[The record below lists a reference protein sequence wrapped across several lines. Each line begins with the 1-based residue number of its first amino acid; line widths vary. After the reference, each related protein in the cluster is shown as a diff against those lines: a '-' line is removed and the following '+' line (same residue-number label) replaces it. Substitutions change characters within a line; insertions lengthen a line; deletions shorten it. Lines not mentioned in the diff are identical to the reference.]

1 MKGLLYQCAAI
12 ALRDLAV
19 LRTYGN
25 SAALGTLSGLL
36 GLLSYYFIGRLVAP
50 GAPTLPGGAYFP
62 FVCTGLMIQLI
73 VVASLGALGGALA
86 REANEGTLEPELAAG
101 ASPLALIVGSGAAP
115 ALLALLQAVLYGVVG
130 ALCFGLELASS
141 RPGPAAL
148 AVTLTLI
155 ACAPVGFLGAAAWL
169 WFRRPGIVTG
179 AVLLGFGLLGGVY
192 FPIALLPDLV
202 AEIAA
207 WVPVA
212 AGLEALRGALLSGE
226 GYRETLPA
234 MLRLLAIAGVTLPP
248 SLLVLRISLRRAMA
262 RGTLAL
268 V

>member
-1 MKGLLYQCAAI
+1 MRRFLGQCGAI

-19 LRTYGN
+19 LRTYGR
-25 SAALGTLSGLL
+25 SAVLGTLSGLL
-36 GLLSYYFIGRLVAP
+36 GVLSYYFIGKLVGSDAL
-50 GAPTLPGGAYFP
+50 TLTGGAYFP

-73 VVASLGALGGALA
+73 VVACLGSLGSSLA

-101 ASPLALIVGSGAAP
+101 ASPLALIVGAAAAP
-115 ALLALLQAVLYGVVG
+115 ALLALIQALLYGVVG
-130 ALCFGLELASS
+130 ALCLGVDLSNA

-148 AVTLTLI
+148 ALILTLI

-169 WFRRPGIVTG
+169 VFRRPGIVTS
-179 AVLLGFGLLGGVY
+179 VVFFGFGLLGGVY

-202 AEIAA
+202 AGVAV
-207 WVPVA
+207 WVPLA
-212 AGLEALRGALLSGE
+212 AGLEALRAALLNGA
-226 GYRETLPA
+226 GYGETLPA
-234 MLRLLAIAGVTLPP
+234 QLRLLVVATVSLPP
-248 SLLVLRISLRRAMA
+248 SLVLLRMSLRRAMA

>member
-1 MKGLLYQCAAI
+1 MKSFLYQCGAI

-19 LRTYGN
+19 LRTYGK

-36 GLLSYYFIGRLVAP
+36 GLLSYYFIGRLVGP
-50 GAPTLPGGAYFP
+50 GAPALPGGAYFP

-73 VVASLGALGGALA
+73 VVAALGALGGALA

-101 ASPLALIVGSGAAP
+101 ASPMALIVGAAAAP
-115 ALLALLQAVLYGVVG
+115 ALLALLQAILYG
-130 ALCFGLELASS
+130 ALGTVCFGLDLESS

-148 AVTLTLI
+148 AVALTLI
-155 ACAPVGFLGAAAWL
+155 ACAPVGLLGAAAWL
-169 WFRRPGIVTG
+169 LFRRPGIVTS
-179 AVLLGFGLLGGVY
+179 AVLLAFGLLGGVY

-202 AEIAA
+202 AKIAG

-212 AGLEALRGALLSGE
+212 AGLEALRAALLGGA

-234 MLRLLAIAGVTLPP
+234 LLRLLVVAGVTLPP
-248 SLLVLRISLRRAMA
+248 SLLVLRVSLRRAMA

-268 V
+268 I

>member
-1 MKGLLYQCAAI
+1 VKRFLCQCAAI

-19 LRTYGN
+19 LRTYGK

-36 GLLSYYFIGRLVAP
+36 GLLSYYFIGHLVGP
-50 GAPTLPGGAYFP
+50 GAPALPGGAYFP
-62 FVCTGLMIQLI
+62 FVCTGMMIQLI
-73 VVASLGALGGALA
+73 VVAALGALGSALA
-86 REANEGTLEPELAAG
+86 REANEGTLEPELTAG
-101 ASPLALIVGSGAAP
+101 GNPLALIVGSAAAP
-115 ALLALLQAVLYGVVG
+115 ALLASFQVLIYGIVG
-130 ALCFGLELASS
+130 TLCFGLDLGSS

-155 ACAPVGFLGAAAWL
+155 ACTPVGLLGAAAWL
-169 WFRRPGIVTG
+169 LFRRPGIVTT

-192 FPIALLPDLV
+192 FPIALLPDLLAQI
-202 AEIAA
+202 AE
-207 WVPVA
+207 WVPLA
-212 AGLEALRGALLSGE
+212 AGLEALRAALLSGA

-234 MLRLLAIAGVTLPP
+234 LLRLVVVAGVTLPP
-248 SLLVLRISLRRAMA
+248 SLLLLHISLRRAMA